1 MATVRPKVFKM
12 TPPDAKRK
20 GETLLEALKLVAG
33 DTRIVKA
40 ERNASAVNIAEA
52 EIIVAGGRGLKK
64 AENLEQLKR
73 LADLLGGVVGVSRAC
88 VDAGWISASHQVG
101 QTGKTVCPKIYLA
114 FGISGAIQHL
124 EGMRGADTIIAINN
138 DPHAAIFNVADLG
151 IVGDLF
157 EILPML
163 IEAVEAKNNGAK

>member
-1 MATVRPKVFKM
+1 
-12 TPPDAKRK
+12 
-20 GETLLEALKLVAG
+20 
-33 DTRIVKA
+33 
-40 ERNASAVNIAEA
+40 VNIADA

-64 AENLEQLKR
+64 AENLEQLKK

-124 EGMRGADTIIAINN
+124 EGMRGADTIIAVNN
-138 DPHAAIFNVADLG
+138 DPNASIFGIADLG

-163 IEAVEAKNNGAK
+163 IEAFEAKQKN

>member
-1 MATVRPKVFKM
+1 M
-12 TPPDAKRK
+12 
-20 GETLLEALKLVAG
+20 VAG
-33 DTRIVKA
+33 NTRIIKT
-40 ERNASAVNIAEA
+40 ERRANIAEA

-64 AENLEQLKR
+64 AENLEQLASGR
-73 LADLLGGVVGVSRAC
+73 LARRRRGRVAC
-88 VDAGWISASHQVG
+88 VDAGWISAAYQVG
-101 QTGKTVCPKIYLA
+101 QTGKTVCPKLYLA

-124 EGMRGADTIIAINN
+124 EGMRGADTIVAINT

-163 IEAVEAKNNGAK
+163 IEAIEAKHNGAK

>member
-1 MATVRPKVFKM
+1 
-12 TPPDAKRK
+12 
-20 GETLLEALKLVAG
+20 
-33 DTRIVKA
+33 
-40 ERNASAVNIAEA
+40 
-52 EIIVAGGRGLKK
+52 
-64 AENLEQLKR
+64 
-73 LADLLGGVVGVSRAC
+73 
-88 VDAGWISASHQVG
+88 VDAGWISAAHQVG

-124 EGMRGADTIIAINN
+124 EGMRGADTIIAINT

-163 IEAVEAKNNGAK
+163 IEAIEAKHNGAK